1 MTKETFNEIKEK
13 REFSQKMRMKALSK
27 YVGIPVSTLYLY
39 IKQGKFQGIKVSEKV
54 VVYDVAT
61 VEKALFGEVA

>member
-1 MTKETFNEIKEK
+1 MLNQEFNELKNK
-13 REFSQKMRMKALSK
+13 REHSQKMRMKALSK

-54 VVYDVAT
+54 VVYDLAT
-61 VEKALFGEVA
+61 VEKALFGNVA

>member
-1 MTKETFNEIKEK
+1 MSLETFKELERK
-13 REFSQKMRMKALSK
+13 REHSQKMRMKELSK

-39 IKQGKFQGIKVSEKV
+39 ISKGRFSGIKVSEKV

>member
-1 MTKETFNEIKEK
+1 MLKNQFKEIEIK
-13 REFSQKMRMKALSK
+13 REHSRKMRMKELSK
-27 YVGIPVSTLYLY
+27 YVGIPKSTLYLY

>member
-1 MTKETFNEIKEK
+1 MSLETFKEIERK
-13 REFSQKMRMKALSK
+13 REHSQKMRMKELSK
-27 YVGIPVSTLYLY
+27 YVGIPKSTLYLY

-54 VVYDVAT
+54 VVYDLSI

>member
-1 MTKETFNEIKEK
+1 MTKQDFNKLEEK
-13 REFSQKMRMKALSK
+13 REHSRKMRMKELSK
-27 YVGIPVSTLYLY
+27 YVGIPKSTLYLY

-54 VVYDVAT
+54 VVYDLAT

>member
-1 MTKETFNEIKEK
+1 MSKTQFVELEKK
-13 REFSQKMRMKALSK
+13 REHLPKMRMKALSK

-39 IKQGKFQGIKVSEKV
+39 ISKGRFSGIKVSEKV

>member
-1 MTKETFNEIKEK
+1 MSLETFQDLAVK
-13 REFSQKMRMKALSK
+13 REYSQKMRMKELSK
-27 YVGIPVSTLYLY
+27 YVGIPKSTLYLY

>member
-1 MTKETFNEIKEK
+1 MSIEQLKEIKNK
-13 REFSQKMRMKALSK
+13 REHSQKMRMKELSK
-27 YVGIPVSTLYLY
+27 YVGIPKSTLYLY

-54 VVYDVAT
+54 VVYDLAI

>member
-1 MTKETFNEIKEK
+1 MSKQEFQDLAVK
-13 REFSQKMRMKALSK
+13 REHSQKMRMKTLSK
-27 YVGIPVSTLYLY
+27 YVGIPISTLYLY

>member
-1 MTKETFNEIKEK
+1 MTEQDFKVLEEK
-13 REFSQKMRMKALSK
+13 RELSRKMRMKALSK
-27 YVGIPVSTLYLY
+27 HIGIPVSTLYLY

-61 VEKALFGEVA
+61 VEKSLFGGVA

>member
-1 MTKETFNEIKEK
+1 MTKQDFNKLEEK
-13 REFSQKMRMKALSK
+13 RELPRKMRMKELSK
-27 YVGIPVSTLYLY
+27 YVGIPKSTLYLY

-54 VVYDVAT
+54 VVYDLAT